1 MVETLTAVIG
11 ALLSLVA
18 GGIASTELIRK
29 LLHRLLGKPEPE
41 KTYSQR
47 LSELTHSLTNASSE
61 VDSLLAELAQVAK
74 DKEASVRS
82 LEQGLTAL
90 EQKEQDLQDRIKT
103 LENVPIPAAEHFARL
118 METGEKRSAMRDYV
132 LFGAGVV
139 VTTIITIVIQV
150 FSG

>member
-11 ALLSLVA
+11 ALARLLV

-29 LLHRLLGKPEPE
+29 LVHQILGKPEPE

-61 VDSLLAELAQVAK
+61 VDSLLTELGQVAK
-74 DKEASVRS
+74 EKETSVRK
-82 LEQGLTAL
+82 LEQGLSAL
-90 EQKEQDLQDRIKT
+90 EEKEQELQDRITT
-103 LENVPIPAAEHFARL
+103 LQNVPIPAAEHFARL

-139 VTTIITIVIQV
+139 VTTMITIVIQV